1 MIEFSPAYPTA
12 ESAALPRPACSAPA
26 GQTAR
31 RMPRARSR
39 CCTSAWRR
47 SATQR
52 PWRLTRRWEGQLL
65 AVQQCNV
72 STAIKFQGYT
82 AMSVQ
87 PYDSSTAIR
96 FQCSNAV
103 SACRLV
109 ADRNESD
116 SLWIKGQN
124 QKQRG
129 AAMHQGRLGRQV
141 RHQAASAG
149 SARCTPGRALQGTSG
164 WDVDFLPPP
173 LSGACMSAAPLH
185 MM

>member
-72 STAIKFQGYT
+72 STAIKLQGYT

-87 PYDSSTAIR
+87 PYDSSAALRCQHAAEWLIAMKAIPCGSR
-96 FQCSNAV
+96 
-103 SACRLV
+103 
-109 ADRNESD
+109 DRTRSREV
-116 SLWIKGQN
+116 LPCTRAGK
-124 QKQRG
+124 
-129 AAMHQGRLGRQV
+129 AGRSGSR
-141 RHQAASAG
+141 AASAG
-149 SARCTPGRALQGTSG
+149 SARCTPDRALQGTSG
-164 WDVDFLPPP
+164 WVVDFLPPP
-173 LSGACMSAAPLH
+173 LSGACMSAAPLY